1 MAEVIRLS
9 ARFPALL
16 GRDAAGSRGVRSAG
30 GLQHAVAALLRRM
43 RDTTEL
49 RAAPERSLR
58 DIGLSRRDLGRVE
71 LPFLP
76 PR

>member
-9 ARFPALL
+9 ARFPARL
-16 GRDAAGSRGVRSAG
+16 GRAAAGSGCPRSTG
-30 GLQHAVAALLRRM
+30 GLRRAVADLLRRM
-43 RDTTEL
+43 RDTAEL

-71 LPFLP
+71 MPFLP

>member
-1 MAEVIRLS
+1 MAEVVRLF
-9 ARFPALL
+9 ARFPARL
-16 GRDAAGSRGVRSAG
+16 GDAAGSRGARSAG
-30 GLQHAVAALLRRM
+30 GLLHAVAALLRRM
-43 RDTTEL
+43 RDTAEL

-71 LPFLP
+71 MPFLP